1 MRRDELPLVTQ
12 ALANRSPVMH
22 RERLTRQDQGVFTYL
37 IAWVESQ
44 PVGHVGINWP
54 DDRRVHCLEWGY
66 GASVHDLEVVPERR
80 NHGVGRS
87 LMLEVEELVRQR
99 GLATIGLSTGL
110 DDGYAAARHLYRS
123 LGYVRKSNGNRRFIA
138 GPASVYICEDCVDLC
153 AEILEEEREA

>member
-87 LMLEVEELVRQR
+87 LMLEGEELVRQR

-123 LGYVRKSNGNRRFIA
+123 LGYVKIPGSTHIKSSLAPSDPVPAPFI
-138 GPASVYICEDCVDLC
+138 D
-153 AEILEEEREA
+153 ILTHWSKTLT

>member
-110 DDGYAAARHLYRS
+110 DVGWPLPDTCIARLGTCKSPDRLTSSHPLRPQIRYQPRS
-123 LGYVRKSNGNRRFIA
+123 STF
-138 GPASVYICEDCVDLC
+138 
-153 AEILEEEREA
+153 